1 MNEPRRAVLGDRAVL
16 ALGGGEVREFLQ
28 GLVSN
33 DVERLGTERAIYA
46 ALLTPQG
53 KYLFDFF
60 LADTGDGLLLEGE
73 AARLAPLA
81 KRLAMYR
88 LRADVTIEEASD
100 FAVHA
105 VFGEGA
111 AEALDL
117 PAEAGAARLL
127 EDGGVAF
134 VDCRDARAGV
144 RLLGPVD
151 AEFAHLPAADAEDY
165 DRHRLALGLPDGSRD
180 LEVERSILL
189 EADFEALNGVD
200 FKKGCYVGQE
210 VTART
215 KHRGLVRKRL
225 LRVAIEG
232 PLPAPGTPILA
243 GGREVG
249 TLRSG
254 RDDRALAL
262 LRLDAVDAGPEM
274 TAEASRVRPLSEVAR

>member
-1 MNEPRRAVLGDRAVL
+1 MDTPRAARLEDRAVL
-16 ALGGGEVREFLQ
+16 RLGGSEVRDFLQ

-33 DVERLGTERAIYA
+33 DVERLGPESAIYA

-60 LADTGDGLLLEGE
+60 LADTSDGLLLEGE
-73 AARLAPLA
+73 AERLGPLA
-81 KRLAMYR
+81 KRLSMYR
-88 LRADVTIEEASD
+88 LRADVEIEAVD
-100 FAVHA
+100 LAVHA
-105 VFGEGA
+105 VFGDRA
-111 AEALDL
+111 AAALGLDDA
-117 PAEAGAARLL
+117 PGAARVL
-127 EDGGVAF
+127 EGGGMAF
-134 VDCRDARAGV
+134 VDPRDARAGIRV
-144 RLLGPVD
+144 LGG
-151 AEFAHLPAADAEDY
+151 AAGPLGDIAQASAADY

-180 LEVERSILL
+180 LEVDRSILL

-225 LRVAIEG
+225 RPVAVQG

-262 LRLDAVDAGPEM
+262 LRLDAVEGAGEM
-274 TAEASRVRPLSEVAR
+274 TAEASRITPLPEVAR